1 MRVVH
6 VFSALFQGGAESQLE
21 RIIFS
26 SDKSIE
32 HVVISLK
39 SVDTPLVRRLRLS
52 GVQVF
57 MCNMQGPLSF
67 AGLLKLRRVIKKL
80 SGPIMILQCWMYHAN
95 FAGWLATIGFS
106 CPIFWNIRRTLPPS
120 GVTGKLS
127 KICGFI
133 SKLSRVKIFC
143 NSFSGIESHVISGY
157 RRDSFIYAP
166 NGFYSNEFSTSL
178 ALCEDIGV
186 SKTEINVVCVGRYDP
201 IKGHRFLIE
210 AFALQEDMLP
220 TEIWS
225 RLKLYFV
232 GREIENAKDVQ
243 AALNKARLDGKV
255 KFLGE
260 RKDIKRILHCFD
272 IFCLPSLSEGFPNVL
287 VEAMLAGLPCV
298 ATNVGDTARIL
309 RSEEFVS
316 EPGDS
321 AVMAEKLR
329 SLIVAGESFRLN
341 VGENNKGLVLERY
354 TMEKALACY
363 ESYYRASISAGSV
376 S

>member
-1 MRVVH
+1 
-6 VFSALFQGGAESQLE
+6 
-21 RIIFS
+21 
-26 SDKSIE
+26 
-32 HVVISLK
+32 
-39 SVDTPLVRRLRLS
+39 
-52 GVQVF
+52 
-57 MCNMQGPLSF
+57 
-67 AGLLKLRRVIKKL
+67 
-80 SGPIMILQCWMYHAN
+80 MYHAN
-95 FAGWLATIGFS
+95 FAGWLATIGLS

-133 SKLSRVKIFC
+133 SQLSRVKIFC

-166 NGFYSNEFSTSL
+166 NGFDSNDFSNNSIP
-178 ALCEDIGV
+178 CEEIGV
-186 SKTEINVVCVGRYDP
+186 SKSDINVVCVGRYDP

-210 AFALQEDMLP
+210 AFALLENMLP
-220 TEIWS
+220 SETWS
-225 RLKLYFV
+225 RLKLHFV

-243 AALNKARLDGKV
+243 DTLNRSRLDRKV

-260 RKDIKRILHCFD
+260 REDIKRLLHCFD

-298 ATNVGDTARIL
+298 ATNAGDTARIL
-309 RSEEFVS
+309 RSDEFVS

-329 SLIVAGESFRLN
+329 NLIVAGESFRLSI
-341 VGENNKGLVLERY
+341 GEKNKDLVLERY

-363 ESYYRASISAGSV
+363 ESYYRASIGAGSA